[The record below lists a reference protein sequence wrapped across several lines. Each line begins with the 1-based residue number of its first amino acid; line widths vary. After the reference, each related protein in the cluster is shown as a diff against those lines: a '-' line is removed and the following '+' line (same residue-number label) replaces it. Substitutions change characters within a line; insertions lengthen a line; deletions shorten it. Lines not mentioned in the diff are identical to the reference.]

1 MTPTDSLSSLDFEL
15 HSFDHRNANSG
26 SKDDDVDNE
35 SVHCAVCPTAHTGTE
50 GPQISKVVVNIQL
63 SDIYWGWAQS
73 VRSGKQCVH
82 GCLN

>member
-1 MTPTDSLSSLDFEL
+1 MTPTASLSSLDFEL

-35 SVHCAVCPTAHTGTE
+35 SVQCVQLPILAQKAPS
-50 GPQISKVVVNIQL
+50 QISKVVVNIQL